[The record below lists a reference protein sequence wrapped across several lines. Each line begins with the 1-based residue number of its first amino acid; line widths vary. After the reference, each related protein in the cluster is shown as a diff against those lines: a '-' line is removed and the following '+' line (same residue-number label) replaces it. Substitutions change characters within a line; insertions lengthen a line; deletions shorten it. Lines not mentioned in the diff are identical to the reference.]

1 MIAINVE
8 YNVKPGSQ
16 DEFQKRLDAT
26 CRKYPVED
34 G

>member
-1 MIAINVE
+1 MIATNVE

-16 DEFQKRLDAT
+16 DELQKRLDEA
-26 CRKYPVED
+26 CRKCPAED